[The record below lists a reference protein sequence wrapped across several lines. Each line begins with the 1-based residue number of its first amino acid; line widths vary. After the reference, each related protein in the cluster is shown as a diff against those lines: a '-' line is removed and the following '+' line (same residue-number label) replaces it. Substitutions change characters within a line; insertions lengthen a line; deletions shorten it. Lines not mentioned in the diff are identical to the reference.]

1 MRWLFLLAAAVAAW
15 AQGAGDEAM
24 RAAAEKQR
32 SAAAVQRQAGRK
44 QAESAGARL
53 PEWSGGAAAREPAC
67 EPMEEAAL
75 APLIEHAARSSGVD
89 RKLLRA
95 VIGQESDFRPCAISP
110 TGAEGLMQLMPAT
123 AAELA
128 AGDTLD
134 PRSNIEAGA
143 RYLKQLLDR
152 YGGDVFRALSAYN
165 AGPRAVDDA
174 GGIPD
179 ILETRNYLTGIFE
192 RLAK

>member
-53 PEWSGGAAAREPAC
+53 PEWSGVVAPEPAC

-75 APLIEHAARSSGVD
+75 APLIERAAQSNGVD
-89 RKLLRA
+89 RELLRA
-95 VIGQESDFRPCAISP
+95 VIAQESGFRPCAVSP
-110 TGAEGLMQLMPAT
+110 KGAEGLMQLMPAT

-165 AGPRAVDDA
+165 AGPRTVDEA

-179 ILETRNYLTGIFE
+179 ILETRTYLTGIFE

>member
-44 QAESAGARL
+44 QAELAGARL
-53 PEWSGGAAAREPAC
+53 PEWSGGVAPEPAC

-89 RKLLRA
+89 PNLLRA
-95 VIGQESDFRPCAISP
+95 VMGQESGFRPCAVSP
-110 TGAEGLMQLMPAT
+110 KGAEGLMQLMPAT
-123 AAELA
+123 AVELA

-143 RYLKQLLDR
+143 RYLRQLLDR